1 MDKKLITEIYR
12 IREIIS
18 GKNILLEQP
27 IPPKLSQEIFDF
39 ALKQGDE
46 FIDFITPIAQKEAQK
61 VGAVTDDLI
70 DIFTKQIDDYDAGFS
85 TVKQF
90 SDDSLRLI
98 LRNATTE
105 EFVEFLLKSKIIPSQ
120 IDNIT
125 SSTIKKVT
133 ELGRKGTPV
142 SEEYIEAT
150 VKNYETTLEELDWLS
165 DEMKEGLV
173 SRFRKQLNQARVP
186 SLAKV
191 GTDVTPEAVLRNVF
205 GENTFNSLKGMK
217 DFQVELRRIETKLRG
232 KTWDEAVEEA
242 ASQID
247 NILRDEKFKSP
258 LGKLSPEQ
266 SKYFGG
272 IFTRGKNALAV
283 YRKELDT
290 TGLGKQK
297 VYAKAPDGS
306 YILNLPATLL
316 RGGTA
321 LFGIILFLE
330 FLWAF
335 FTKGPVSGTTWFLTD
350 KLGDVLSGI
359 KGSLGSITK
368 TFSNVSEEEAKDY
381 VQNTIKIDPENYSF
395 EVDNK
400 DPNKMIAL
408 WVGEGDGVDYLIY
421 KENTVLGHKVY
432 TEEDRNK
439 SIFDIFN

>member
-18 GKNILLEQP
+18 GKNILLEQ

-46 FIDFITPIAQKEAQK
+46 FIDFITPIAQKEAQR

-85 TVKQF
+85 TVKGF

-125 SSTIKKVT
+125 SSTIKKVA

-150 VKNYETTLEELDWLS
+150 VKNYETTLEQLDWLS
-165 DEMKEGLV
+165 DEMKDGLV
-173 SRFRKQLNQARVP
+173 SRYRKQINQARVP
-186 SLAKV
+186 SLSKV
-191 GTDVTPEAVLRNVF
+191 GLDVTPEAVLRNVF
-205 GENTFNSLKGMK
+205 GEDVFNSLKGMK
-217 DFQVELRRIETKLRG
+217 DFKVELARIETKLRG

-242 ASQID
+242 TSQID
-247 NILRDEKFKSP
+247 NILRDDKFKSS
-258 LGKLSPEQ
+258 LGNLDSKQ
-266 SKYFGG
+266 SKYFGD
-272 IFTRGKNALAV
+272 ILTKTKNALIV
-283 YRKELDT
+283 YRKEIQT

-297 VYAKAPDGS
+297 VYAKAPDGEL
-306 YILNLPATLL
+306 ILNIPLTLL
-316 RGGTA
+316 RFGSA
-321 LFGIILFLE
+321 LFGTLLFID
-330 FLWAF
+330 FLWYF
-335 FTKGPVSGTTWFLTD
+335 VTQGTVSGTSWFLME
-350 KLGDVLSGI
+350 KLGAFISGI
-359 KGSLGSITK
+359 KGGVSSVRE
-368 TFSNVSEEEAKDY
+368 TFSKVSEDEAKDY
-381 VQNTIKIDPENYSF
+381 MQNTMQINTEDYSF
-395 EVDNK
+395 EIDNK

-408 WVGEGDGVDYLIY
+408 WVGEGDGIDYLIY
-421 KENTVLGHKVY
+421 KKNTELGHTTY
-432 TEEDRNK
+432 TEEYRNK
-439 SIFDIFN
+439 SLFDIFKD

>member
-1 MDKKLITEIYR
+1 
-12 IREIIS
+12 
-18 GKNILLEQP
+18 
-27 IPPKLSQEIFDF
+27 
-39 ALKQGDE
+39 
-46 FIDFITPIAQKEAQK
+46 
-61 VGAVTDDLI
+61 VTDDLI

-133 ELGRKGTPV
+133 ELARKGTPV

-191 GTDVTPEAVLRNVF
+191 GTDVTPEAVFRNVF
-205 GENTFNSLKGMK
+205 GEDVFNSLKGMK
-217 DFQVELRRIETKLRG
+217 DFQVELARIETKLRG

-247 NILRDEKFKSP
+247 NILRDEKYKST

-290 TGLGKQK
+290 TGLGKKK
-297 VYAKAPDGS
+297 VYEKAPDGS

-321 LFGIILFLE
+321 LFGSLLFIQS
-330 FLWAF
+330 LWAF
-335 FTKGPVSGTTWFLTD
+335 FTKRPVSGTMCFLID
-350 KLGDVLSGI
+350 KLGDVL
-359 KGSLGSITK
+359 
-368 TFSNVSEEEAKDY
+368 
-381 VQNTIKIDPENYSF
+381 
-395 EVDNK
+395 
-400 DPNKMIAL
+400 
-408 WVGEGDGVDYLIY
+408 
-421 KENTVLGHKVY
+421 
-432 TEEDRNK
+432 
-439 SIFDIFN
+439 

>member
-61 VGAVTDDLI
+61 VGVVTDDLI

-85 TVKQF
+85 FVKQF

-120 IDNIT
+120 IVNIT

-232 KTWDEAVEEA
+232 KTWDEAVEEV

-247 NILRDEKFKSP
+247 NILRDEKFKSS

-266 SKYFGG
+266 SKYYGG
-272 IFTRGKNALAV
+272 IFTRAKNALVV

-306 YILNLPATLL
+306 YILNLPSTLL
-316 RGGTA
+316 RASTA
-321 LFGIILFLE
+321 LFGIILFIE
-330 FLWAF
+330 FLYAF
-335 FTKGPVSGTTWFLTD
+335 VTKGPVSGTSFFLTN

-359 KGSLGSITK
+359 KGSLGTITK
-368 TFSNVSEEEAKDY
+368 TFSKVSEEEAKDY
-381 VQNTIKIDPENYSF
+381 MQNTMKIDPKNYFF

-408 WVGEGDGVDYLIY
+408 WVGEGDDVDYLIY
-421 KENTVLGHKVY
+421 KEDTVLGHKVY

-439 SIFDIFN
+439 SMFNIFN